1 MNSLNHKKWVVA
13 LDECDSHILR
23 IQHALDHLAD
33 KLPLSKEVYHF
44 LSDRDIAYIDQ
55 IVFRFSKLQD
65 AMGKKVFPL
74 GLGLLGEDI
83 QGVPFIDLLNKLE
96 SLRILPSAA
105 RWMDMRELRND
116 LTHEYP
122 DVIEDRIEALNNL
135 NSVLGEMLGVYRNI
149 RNLVEEKSTC
159 EPSTHRTIARL
170 GFQRGEIGG

>member
-1 MNSLNHKKWVVA
+1 MNLLNHKKWAAA
-13 LDECDSHILR
+13 LAECDSHILR

-33 KLPLSKEVYHF
+33 KIPLSKEVYDF

-65 AMGKKVFPL
+65 VMGKNVFPL

-83 QGVPFIDLLNKLE
+83 PGVPFIDLLNKLE
-96 SLRILPSAA
+96 SLRIIPSAA
-105 RWMDMRELRND
+105 RWLDLRELRND

-135 NSVLGEMLGVYRNI
+135 NSVLAEILSVYGNI
-149 RNLVEEKSTC
+149 KKIVKEKSN
-159 EPSTHRTIARL
+159 
-170 GFQRGEIGG
+170 